1 MTYENFVGGLAPVS
15 SQEGI
20 GFRFSPKKGFLMQSA
35 EKAAAKQGPFLLVV
49 DEINRADLAKVLG
62 EAIFLFENKAE
73 DKRIIEMPY
82 DFGKP
87 FGSKFSLPDN
97 LHVLGTMN
105 SADRSIAIVDI
116 AIRRRFAFI
125 SLWPQM
131 KIVEDLGGELMQ
143 KAFKDLVSIFVEY
156 AVEDAFNLMPGHSYF
171 LEKDDAMA
179 AKQLKVN
186 LAPLLEEY
194 LAQGYVATF
203 ADSIRS
209 YLQWIESIQ

>member
-1 MTYENFVGGLAPVS
+1 L
-15 SQEGI
+15 Q
-20 GFRFSPKKGFLMQSA
+20 
-35 EKAAAKQGPFLLVV
+35 
-49 DEINRADLAKVLG
+49 
-62 EAIFLFENKAE
+62 
-73 DKRIIEMPY
+73 Y

-131 KIVEDLGGELMQ
+131 KIVEKLGGELMQ
-143 KAFKDLVSIFVEY
+143 KAFRDLVSIFVEY
-156 AVEDAFNLMPGHSYF
+156 AVEDSFNLLPGHSYF
-171 LEKDDAMA
+171 LEKDDFRA
-179 AKQLKVN
+179 AKQLKIN
-186 LAPLLEEY
+186 LSPLLEEY
-194 LAQGYVATF
+194 LVQGYVASF
-203 ADSIRS
+203 SDSIRS